1 VIPADAT
8 PIAAG
13 IVLGCTI
20 ENNTALGCNALVAA
34 TALSGQ
40 TAIGVNALAA
50 NSAGLSNVAVGCN
63 ALCSSTGSQNVGVGS
78 CAMRLATGTGN
89 VGVGHNVLTALTSG
103 ALNTAV
109 GAAAGCNLTTGI
121 RNVVIGV
128 DTEIASPTGSC
139 QLAIG
144 FAAGQNWLT
153 GDSSKNIIPGAG
165 IKDCAASVGTAG
177 QVLTSTGTAL
187 EWRTA
192 PLSADYCAKG
202 VVLAG
207 CAVGAAIPVGPA
219 VSDCYWLM
227 SCNACPGG
235 VTFACIPPF
244 LGDTP
249 VGSVQFFASTV
260 APTGWLPADGRII
273 SRTSYASLFAAIG
286 TTYGAGDGSTTFQI
300 PDMRG
305 MFPRGWDAAGGTAR
319 GCDPGRAFGST
330 QLSAL
335 GTHCHMVSVCPG
347 AAAVLEW
354 ANVDPTSTQRGY
366 GAPSN
371 QSPNSRQA
379 GYTNNTGGTE
389 TRPVNVAL
397 MPCIKFEVTT
407 APLTPAG
414 GIPCACITGK
424 GAILTGAAAST
435 PTALPLG
442 TNGQI
447 LVADSTCAQ
456 GLAWCSSLLTSVN
469 AAACWRVT
477 AGCMVGTGLN
487 VLTPGVNGVAMVA
500 DYNSCG
506 WWSPTTGRF
515 TPTIAG
521 YYQVNASLGV
531 TTATTSVFATI
542 ICNGTEIAFS
552 RMPSNTG
559 NGGFGTVPV
568 STTVYMNGSTDYLQL
583 GGSTGTSPN
592 NLAGTRFSAA
602 LTGAITTLPAS
613 YQVSQFP
620 TWTSAGTIQSVGIGA
635 VNTAGTGPGTAPTIG
650 TSTQNNIRYRQIGP
664 KEWEV
669 QGVLVTVG
677 TGGTNGDGYY
687 VFTLPNGLQFDLSSP
702 YQLPLTSNVGEASGW
717 TSFGL
722 INSWATVS
730 RSGAASYNQN
740 WIVPFDATRYRIAFV
755 SPSLNYWG
763 SFYYNMPTAS
773 WYKWGF
779 TFTTP

>member
-1 VIPADAT
+1 
-8 PIAAG
+8 
-13 IVLGCTI
+13 
-20 ENNTALGCNALVAA
+20 
-34 TALSGQ
+34 
-40 TAIGVNALAA
+40 
-50 NSAGLSNVAVGCN
+50 
-63 ALCSSTGSQNVGVGS
+63 
-78 CAMRLATGTGN
+78 MRLATGTGN

-144 FAAGQNWLT
+144 FASGENWLT

-227 SCNACPGG
+227 SCDACPGG

-273 SRTSYASLFAAIG
+273 SRTSYASLFAVIG
-286 TTYGAGDGSTTFQI
+286 TTYGAGDGSTTFQS

-305 MFPRGWDAAGGTAR
+305 MFPRGWDDAGGTAR

-330 QLSAL
+330 QQDAFELHAHDLRTNTFDVAASYSAPACRSILGLNCVQNSTPTKPNFTPYCTVCDPQVPTQSAVLSA
-335 GTHCHMVSVCPG
+335 
-347 AAAVLEW
+347 
-354 ANVDPTSTQRGY
+354 
-366 GAPSN
+366 
-371 QSPNSRQA
+371 
-379 GYTNNTGGTE
+379 GGTE
-389 TRPVNVAL
+389 TRPLNVAL

-407 APLTPAG
+407 APLTPGG

-456 GLAWCSSLLTSVN
+456 GLAWCSSLLTAVN
-469 AAACWRVT
+469 AAVSWRVT
-477 AGCMVGTGLN
+477 AGCLIGGSTN

-515 TPTIAG
+515 TPTVAG
-521 YYQVNASLGV
+521 YYQVNYQMGIQNSTGSIVGQLYCNGQAIGNTRSSANAGN
-531 TTATTSVFATI
+531 AGNATI
-542 ICNGTEIAFS
+542 AGS
-552 RMPSNTG
+552 Q
-559 NGGFGTVPV
+559 V
-568 STTVYMNGSTDYLQL
+568 VYMNGSTDYIQ
-583 GGSTGTSPN
+583 
-592 NLAGTRFSAA
+592 LAGASTLNPAALSLTYFSAA

-620 TWTSAGTIQSVGIGA
+620 TWT
-635 VNTAGTGPGTAPTIG
+635 TAGTVQAVGISTLANPQPTVGT
-650 TSTQNNIRYRQIGP
+650 TSQNQVRYRQIGP

-669 QGVLVTVG
+669 QAVLYATANSTSAG
-677 TGGTNGDGYY
+677 NGDYL
-687 VFTLPNGLQFDLSSP
+687 FTLPAGLQFDVSSP
-702 YQLPLTSNVGEASGW
+702 FQQPYATVPSEALGW
-717 TSFGL
+717 TAYALANG
-722 INSWATVS
+722 WATVS
-730 RSGAASYNQN
+730 RNGAGAYQQSMILPY
-740 WIVPFDATRYRIAFV
+740 DATRYRIILIGPNVQFWSSSYYQLGAGT
-755 SPSLNYWG
+755 PSY
-763 SFYYNMPTAS
+763 
-773 WYKWGF
+773 YKWGF